1 MASKKPQLD
10 SQVTGKKKKFQE
22 PAVTAMP
29 VVPFKYSN
37 RVVLKSILQ
46 RMDGGLGL
54 VGQRV
59 VIGGW
64 VKASKEEKEEHPPLP
79 PPPPLA
85 DDERPGPASPK
96 HESRV
101 GIVQSR
107 IPFFRS
113 IMKVL
118 GGPAKPPIR
127 EKLEAV
133 RPATAKPAPSSIVL
147 LVISDGSCVAGLQV
161 VVDTSLAFPSQIM
174 PTGTCIL
181 AEGVIRQPSVQGK
194 HAIELKAEKVLHMG
208 TVDQDTYPLS
218 KKQIPLESLRDCSQ
232 FRPRTTT
239 VASVVRIHSALT
251 SASHTFFQNNGFLH
265 VQVPII
271 TTTDCDGFS
280 EKFQVTTLF
289 GKAGKMAEPTA
300 KDTEDVSLEVVMA
313 AIKEKSSLVEE
324 LKRSDSNKEAHFAA
338 VQDLRKAKA
347 LASQLEARE
356 KSKQRTSLKTDT
368 VKLPEDFFPSETYL
382 TVSGRLHL
390 ESYACALGNVYSFGP
405 RFHADRTVST
415 KQAAE
420 MWMVE
425 IEMAFSELEDAIN
438 CAEDHLKF
446 ICKWVFENCAEDM
459 NFVSKRIDKMSI
471 DRLQSTISSSFEKI
485 SYMEAVDALKKIT
498 GKIFETKL
506 EWGVALTPEH
516 LSYLADEIYKRP
528 LIIYNY
534 PKGTKPFYVRINA
547 DGKTVAAF
555 DMIVPKVG
563 TLVTGSQNEER
574 INVIEERIKESGLPR
589 EQYEWYLDLH
599 RHGTVR
605 HSGFSIRFDL
615 MVLFITGLVDVRD
628 VVPFPRSF
636 GKAGY

>member
-1 MASKKPQLD
+1 MASQEPQLA
-10 SQVTGKKKKFQE
+10 SQETGEKSQE
-22 PAVTAMP
+22 PVVAAMP
-29 VVPFKYSN
+29 VASFKYSN
-37 RVVLKSILQ
+37 RVVLKSILE
-46 RMDGGLGL
+46 RNDGGLGL

-64 VKASKEEKEEHPPLP
+64 VKSSKEEKKESLP
-79 PPPPLA
+79 PPPPPPVA
-85 DDERPGPASPK
+85 DDERSGPASPK
-96 HESRV
+96 DVSCVE
-101 GIVQSR
+101 ILQTR
-107 IPFFRS
+107 IPFFGS

-118 GGPAKPPIR
+118 CGPANYPIR
-127 EKLEAV
+127 EKLEDV
-133 RPATAKPAPSSIVL
+133 RPAASRPPSPSIVL
-147 LVISDGSCVAGLQV
+147 LVVSDGSCVAGLRV
-161 VVDTSLAFPSQIM
+161 VVDSSLALPSQIM

-181 AEGVIRQPSVQGK
+181 AEGVIRQPSVQGN
-194 HAIELKAEKVLHMG
+194 HAIEFKAEKVLHIG
-208 TVDQDTYPLS
+208 TVDQDKYLLS
-218 KKQIPLESLRDCSQ
+218 TKRIPLESLRDCSH

-239 VASVVRIHSALT
+239 VASVMRIRSALT
-251 SASHTFFQNNGFLH
+251 SASHTFFQNNEFLH

-271 TTTDCDGFS
+271 TSTDCDGFS

-289 GKAGKMAEPTA
+289 GKEGKLGEPNA
-300 KDTEDVSLEVVMA
+300 KDTEGVSLEVVKA

-324 LKRSDSNKEAHFAA
+324 LKRSDSNKEALITA
-338 VQDLRKAKA
+338 VQDLRKANE

-368 VKLPEDFFPSETYL
+368 VKIPKDFFSSQTYL

-405 RFHADRTVST
+405 RFCADRTVST

-425 IEMAFSELEDAIN
+425 IEMAFSQLEDAIK
-438 CAEDHLKF
+438 CAEDYLKF
-446 ICKWVFENCAEDM
+446 ICKWVLEDCAEDM
-459 NFVSKRIDKMSI
+459 HFVSKRIDKMSI
-471 DRLQSTISSSFEKI
+471 DRLQSMISSSFEKI
-485 SYMEAVDALKKIT
+485 SYTEAVDALKKVT

-528 LIIYNY
+528 LIVYNY
-534 PKGTKPFYVRINA
+534 PKGTKPFYIRVNA

-563 TLVTGSQNEER
+563 KLVTGSQNEER
-574 INVIEERIKESGLPR
+574 INVLETRIKESGLPR
-589 EQYEWYLDLH
+589 EQYEWYLDLR

-605 HSGFSIRFDL
+605 HSGFSFGFDL
-615 MVLFITGLVDVRD
+615 MVLFITGLIDVRD
-628 VVPFPRSF
+628 VIPFPRSF
-636 GKAGY
+636 GKANY